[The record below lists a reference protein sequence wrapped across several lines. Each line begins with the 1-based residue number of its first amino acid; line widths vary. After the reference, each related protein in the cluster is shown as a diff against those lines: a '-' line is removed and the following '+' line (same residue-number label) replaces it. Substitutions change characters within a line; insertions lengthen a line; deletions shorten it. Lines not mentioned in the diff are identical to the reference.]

1 MAGRSGFFKYIKKA
15 FMHHW
20 NILALAAGA
29 AVGVISGHPDVVLP
43 LVAAGEVVYLAGLS
57 THTRFQAAVDAEE
70 HKAARLQQDSRTA
83 QKAEAIL
90 KGLKDDDRLRFE
102 RLRRLCTQLRL
113 ISQGVKG
120 RSAPEAGLV
129 DDMQMSS
136 INRLLWIYLK
146 LLYSKSALE
155 QFFDTIDEG
164 EIEKSID
171 KAKARLAKMGEPSE
185 DEKPD
190 RAKRRKS
197 LQDTLATSQ
206 ARLDNYRR
214 AQDNHEFIEL
224 ELDRLYSKIAGL
236 GEMGINRQDPNSIS
250 TEVDAVSASVEQTE
264 KAMGELEFLTGLTA
278 QDEEAPELLGDEAS
292 TELIES

>member
-20 NILALAAGA
+20 NLLALAAGTA
-29 AVGVISGHPDVVLP
+29 IGVISGHPDVVLP
-43 LVAAGEVVYLAGLS
+43 LVAASEVIYLAGLS
-57 THTRFQAAVDAEE
+57 THTRFQSAVDAEE

-90 KGLKDDDRLRFE
+90 KGLGDDDRIRFE
-102 RLRRLCTQLRL
+102 RLRALCAQLRL

-120 RSAPEAGLV
+120 RSVPEAGLV
-129 DDMQMSS
+129 DDLQMSS

-146 LLYSKSALE
+146 LLFSKSALE
-155 QFFDTIDEG
+155 QFFETIDED
-164 EIEKSID
+164 EIRRSID
-171 KAKARLAKMGEPSE
+171 KAQARLDKMGEPNE
-185 DEKPD
+185 DEGPD
-190 RAKRRKS
+190 RIKRRKS

-206 ARLDNYRR
+206 ARLANYER

-278 QDEEAPELLGDEAS
+278 QDEEAPELLGADSS
-292 TELIES
+292 TELLES

>member
-1 MAGRSGFFKYIKKA
+1 MVGRSGFFKYIKKA
-15 FMHHW
+15 FVHHW
-20 NILALAAGA
+20 NLLALAAGTA
-29 AVGVISGHPDVVLP
+29 LGVISGHPDVVLP

-57 THTRFQAAVDAEE
+57 THSRFQSAVDAEE
-70 HKAARLQQDSRTA
+70 HKAARLQRDSRSA

-90 KGLKDDDRLRFE
+90 KGLNDADRTRFE
-102 RLRRLCTQLRL
+102 KLRALCNQLRL
-113 ISQGVKG
+113 ISHGVKG
-120 RSAPEAGLV
+120 RSEPEAGLV
-129 DDMQMSS
+129 DDMQMGS

-155 QFFDTIDEG
+155 QFFETIDEN
-164 EIEKSID
+164 EIVKSID
-171 KAKARLAKMGEPSE
+171 KAKQRLGKMGEATE

-190 RAKRRKS
+190 RTKRRKS

-214 AQDNHEFIEL
+214 AQSNHEFIEL

-278 QDEEAPELLGDEAS
+278 QDEEAPELLGDESS
-292 TELIES
+292 TDLLES